1 MLDYGVR
8 SKCCF
13 APIKFGMKLNKK
25 TGIKTRI
32 MICVRCTKK
41 DVDIVSRD
49 DAEGQV
55 MNRDSFADE
64 FRL

>member
-13 APIKFGMKLNKK
+13 APIRFGFKLNKK
-25 TGIKTRI
+25 TGIKKKVF
-32 MICVRCTKK
+32 ICVRCTTR
-41 DVDIVSRD
+41 DVDIISKD
-49 DAEGQV
+49 DLEGQV
-55 MNRDSFADE
+55 INRESFADD

>member
-13 APIKFGMKLNKK
+13 APIRFGFKLNKK
-25 TGIKTRI
+25 TGIKRKVF
-32 MICVRCTKK
+32 ICVRCTTK
-41 DVDIVSRD
+41 DVDIVSKD
-49 DAEGQV
+49 DADGQV
-55 MNRDSFADE
+55 MNRASFADE